1 VWKYLLLGAVQGAT
15 EWFPVSSSGHLVF
28 FQHVLDINAGVAFSA
43 LVHFASFLVILAVFW
58 KDILRLAM
66 SPFVPHLRKTRQLL
80 LALIVGSIP
89 AAFFGLLFRN
99 QIEALFSGFAQL
111 AWAFIF
117 TGIILLLSRLRLFK
131 EIKMSIPVALAIGF
145 AQAIALVPG
154 VSRSGMTISIALL
167 IGLARKDAAR
177 FSFLLALPALLGAF
191 LLEAPNLLQTSSP
204 LGAFLGFIFALM
216 VGFVSLKLLMR
227 IIQQIHWFSI
237 WCFVM
242 AFLVFVLS
250 L

>member
-1 VWKYLLLGAVQGAT
+1 MWKYLVLGAVQGVT

-28 FQHVLDINAGVAFSA
+28 FQHILDINPGVAFSA

-66 SPFVPHLRKTRQLL
+66 SPFLPHLKKSRQLL

-89 AAFFGLLFRN
+89 AAFFGLLFKN

-117 TGIILLLSRLRLFK
+117 TGIVLLLSRSRLFK
-131 EIKMSIPVALAIGF
+131 GIKMSIPVALAIGF

-154 VSRSGMTISIALL
+154 ISRSGMTISVALIL
-167 IGLARKDAAR
+167 GIARKDAAR

-191 LLEAPNLLQTSSP
+191 LLEAPKLLQIGSL
-204 LGAFLGFIFALM
+204 LGAFLGFVAAM
-216 VGFVSLKLLMR
+216 VVGFVSLRLLMR
-227 IIQQIHWFSI
+227 NIQRIHWFSI

-242 AFLVFVLS
+242 AILVFVLS

>member
-1 VWKYLLLGAVQGAT
+1 MGAVQGVT

-28 FQHVLDINAGVAFSA
+28 FQHILDINPGVAFSA

-66 SPFVPHLRKTRQLL
+66 SPFLPHLKKSRQLL

-89 AAFFGLLFRN
+89 AAFFGLLFKN

-117 TGIILLLSRLRLFK
+117 TGIVLLLSRSRLFK
-131 EIKMSIPVALAIGF
+131 GIKMSIPVALAIGF

-154 VSRSGMTISIALL
+154 ISRSGMTISVALIL
-167 IGLARKDAAR
+167 GIARKDAAR

-191 LLEAPNLLQTSSP
+191 LLEAPKLLQIGSL
-204 LGAFLGFIFALM
+204 LGAFLGFVAAM
-216 VGFVSLKLLMR
+216 VVGFVSLRLLMR
-227 IIQQIHWFSI
+227 NIQRIHWFSI

-242 AFLVFVLS
+242 AILVFVLS